1 MKTKDHFEV
10 LEYSIS
16 ITAIVILMIGVA
28 SLG

>member
-1 MKTKDHFEV
+1 MKIKDHFEA